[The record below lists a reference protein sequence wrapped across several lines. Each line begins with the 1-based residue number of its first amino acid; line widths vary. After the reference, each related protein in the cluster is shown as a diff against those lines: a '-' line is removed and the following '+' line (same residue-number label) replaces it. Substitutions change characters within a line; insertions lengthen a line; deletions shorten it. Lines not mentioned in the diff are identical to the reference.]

1 MATATEKAVGMGK
14 AMGMEKVTAV
24 AAAVAAA
31 VEVEGV
37 VAVAVAVGMVTGAVV
52 AVIVTMAA
60 VIRRRRLRA
69 MAGGSLRRPTMVARQ
84 GKISTKL
91 KVHLKLR

>member
-1 MATATEKAVGMGK
+1 MGMGK

-37 VAVAVAVGMVTGAVV
+37 VAVGMAVGMVTGAVV
-52 AVIVTMAA
+52 AVVVTMAA

-69 MAGGSLRRPTMVARQ
+69 RAGGGSLQRPTMGGRQ

-91 KVHLKLR
+91 KSR